1 MKIKS
6 LTIYCSA
13 SQIIDKKF
21 LKIAKETA
29 EIISNYKIR
38 VVYGGGNVGLMGEI
52 ANTLVKLD
60 KDIVGIIPKFLINKE
75 KLNLKLK
82 NLIVVNNMTKRK
94 ELLFKLGDAFLILP
108 GGTGTLE
115 EVTEVLSWK
124 ILKLHT
130 KPIIF
135 LNFENY
141 WSPLIK
147 QFEKMIK
154 NKFGN
159 KNLQNQYQVIKRP
172 KELEK
177 YLNYG
182 QISFDRH
189 MPIFKMQRKLNY
201 GKN

>member
-21 LKIAKETA
+21 LKIGKETA

-82 NLIVVNNMTKRK
+82 NLRVVNNMTKRK

-115 EVTEVLSWK
+115 EVAEVLSWK
-124 ILKLHT
+124 ILKLHN

-159 KNLQNQYQVIKRP
+159 KNLQNQYQVIKKP

-177 YLNYG
+177 IL
-182 QISFDRH
+182 
-189 MPIFKMQRKLNY
+189 KLWSN
-201 GKN
+201 

>member
-13 SQIIDKKF
+13 SQKIDKKYF
-21 LKIAKETA
+21 KIAKETA

-38 VVYGGGNVGLMGEI
+38 VIYGGGNVGLMGEI
-52 ANTLVKLD
+52 ADTLVNLN

-82 NLIVVNNMTKRK
+82 NLRVVDNMTKRK

-124 ILKLHT
+124 ILKLHN

-135 LNFENY
+135 LNLENY

-159 KNLQNQYQVIKRP
+159 KNLQNQYQVIKKP

-177 YLNYG
+177 IL
-182 QISFDRH
+182 
-189 MPIFKMQRKLNY
+189 KLWS
-201 GKN
+201 K

>member
-82 NLIVVNNMTKRK
+82 NLRVVNNMTKRK

-124 ILKLHT
+124 ILKLHN

-135 LNFENY
+135 LNFDNY

-147 QFEKMIK
+147 QFEKIIK

-159 KNLQNQYQVIKRP
+159 KNLQNQYQVIKKP

-177 YLNYG
+177 IL
-182 QISFDRH
+182 
-189 MPIFKMQRKLNY
+189 KLWSN
-201 GKN
+201 

>member
-82 NLIVVNNMTKRK
+82 NLRVVNNMTKRK

-124 ILKLHT
+124 ILNLHT

-159 KNLQNQYQVIKRP
+159 KNLQNQYQVIKKP

-177 YLNYG
+177 IL
-182 QISFDRH
+182 
-189 MPIFKMQRKLNY
+189 KLWST
-201 GKN
+201 

>member
-38 VVYGGGNVGLMGEI
+38 VVYGGGNVGLMREI

-60 KDIVGIIPKFLINKE
+60 KDIVGIIPKFLISKE

-82 NLIVVNNMTKRK
+82 NLRVVNNMTKRK

-124 ILKLHT
+124 ILKLHN

-159 KNLQNQYQVIKRP
+159 KNLQNQYQVIKKP
-172 KELEK
+172 KELE
-177 YLNYG
+177 N
-182 QISFDRH
+182 I
-189 MPIFKMQRKLNY
+189 IKLWT
-201 GKN
+201 K

>member
-82 NLIVVNNMTKRK
+82 NLRVVDNMTKRK

-124 ILKLHT
+124 ILKLHN

-135 LNFENY
+135 LNLENY

-159 KNLQNQYQVIKRP
+159 KNLQNQYQVIKKV

-177 YLNYG
+177 IL
-182 QISFDRH
+182 
-189 MPIFKMQRKLNY
+189 KLWSN
-201 GKN
+201 

>member
-13 SQIIDKKF
+13 SQKIDKKF
-21 LKIAKETA
+21 YKLAKETA
-29 EIISNYKIR
+29 KTLSHYKIKII
-38 VVYGGGNVGLMGEI
+38 YGGGNVGLMGEI
-52 ANTLVKLD
+52 AKTLIKLD
-60 KDIVGIIPKFLINKE
+60 KEIIGIIPKFLINKE

-82 NLIVVNNMTKRK
+82 NLKVVNNMTKRK
-94 ELLFKLGDAFLILP
+94 GELFKMGDAFLILP

-124 ILKLHT
+124 ILKLHN

-141 WSPLIK
+141 WSHLIK
-147 QFEKMIK
+147 QFEKIVK

-159 KNLQNQYQVIKRP
+159 KNLQNQYQVIKKP
-172 KELEK
+172 IELEK
-177 YLNYG
+177 
-182 QISFDRH
+182 
-189 MPIFKMQRKLNY
+189 IFKLWS
-201 GKN
+201 KNQ

>member
-13 SQIIDKKF
+13 SQKIDKKF
-21 LKIAKETA
+21 FKLARETA

-52 ANTLVKLD
+52 ANTLVNLD

-75 KLNLKLK
+75 KINLKLS
-82 NLIVVNNMTKRK
+82 NLKVVNNMAKRK
-94 ELLFKLGDAFLILP
+94 EELFKMSDAFLVLP

-124 ILKLHT
+124 NLKLHN

-135 LNFENY
+135 LNFYNY
-141 WSPLIK
+141 WTPLIK
-147 QFEKMIK
+147 QLEKFTK

-159 KNLQNQYQVIKRP
+159 KNLQNQYQVIKKP
-172 KELEK
+172 KDLENI
-177 YLNYG
+177 L
-182 QISFDRH
+182 
-189 MPIFKMQRKLNY
+189 KLW
-201 GKN
+201 KKSK

>member
-52 ANTLVKLD
+52 ANTLFKLD

-124 ILKLHT
+124 ILKLHN

-141 WSPLIK
+141 WTPLIK
-147 QFEKMIK
+147 QFDKMKK

-159 KNLQNQYQVIKRP
+159 KNLQNQYQVIKKP

-177 YLNYG
+177 IL
-182 QISFDRH
+182 
-189 MPIFKMQRKLNY
+189 KLWSN
-201 GKN
+201 